1 MDLEYESDGRLQWSV
16 LLCLYAARE
25 RTRCCYPICMH
36 TNMHHTHAYT
46 DYQTPVVGFLLLL
59 LHYQYYFLT
68 EAVNS
73 PSVVQYE
80 SLFITSHKAPVL
92 AGAFSW
98 DGQLAAAG
106 SADTTIKVC
115 C

>member
-1 MDLEYESDGRLQWSV
+1 M
-16 LLCLYAARE
+16 
-25 RTRCCYPICMH
+25 
-36 TNMHHTHAYT
+36 HAYT
-46 DYQTPVVGFLLLL
+46 FPSHHHF
-59 LHYQYYFLT
+59 FT

-98 DGQLAAAG
+98 DGQLAATG

-115 C
+115 CLVCLQPIPLLLVL